1 MRRYLF
7 VLTLAV
13 CVIFSTSNLFAGGID
28 LTGMGARA
36 QALGGNYRAVSDDWS
51 ALYWNPAGMVF
62 TNGFTAGFSSELI
75 SVDVGYTAAQRFGQQ
90 FSATSTDEVNNE
102 PKTFFVP
109 SGGVYYSNGK
119 YAFGLGVWA
128 PFGLGAKWDLL
139 NTAGY
144 NSKYPEFDY
153 DDDLQVITIQPT
165 FAYKLS
171 DKFSLGLGL
180 SLVSANIMIQKPNF
194 TPNPY
199 AFNPDLQALFA
210 NPTYAPVKQALTAQG
225 AFKTD
230 FNHLLTDTNLE
241 GDGMG
246 YGANIGFMYKATE
259 DLTIGAS
266 LHYYSTIGLEGDVTT
281 QTYFASNPES
291 YLFIKDNLIPGLK
304 QAVADGIIELDD
316 DQIDVLENYYSG
328 AVAPAV
334 TEKNVSADVPFPMR
348 VGVGV
353 SYTGIQNLLISADVA
368 WTQWSVWDVID
379 INKESGGKLSELVEN
394 WEDGIRAGI
403 GLEYSLS
410 MLKLRGSFYTEPN
423 AAIPETM
430 SPSIP
435 DFSRR
440 NVVIAG
446 LMVPLGPVNL
456 SASYEKI
463 FVGDTEVEEWAPTA
477 DMLGY
482 ENLAGSYTMGINI
495 FMFGLDYNF

>member
-1 MRRYLF
+1 MRRNLI

-13 CVIFSTSNLFAGGID
+13 CVVFSTSNLFAGGID

-51 ALYWNPAGMVF
+51 ALYWNPAGMAF
-62 TNGFTAGFSSELI
+62 TTGFTAGFSSELI
-75 SVDVGYTAAQRFGQQ
+75 KVNVGYTAAQIAGQQ
-90 FSATSTDEVNNE
+90 FSATGADEVNNE

-109 SGGVYYSNGK
+109 SGGLYYSNGK

-144 NSKYPEFDY
+144 NAKYPKMDY
-153 DDDLQVITIQPT
+153 DDDLQVINIQPT

-171 DKFSLGLGL
+171 DKFSVGVGV
-180 SLVSANIMIQKPNF
+180 SFVSAKIEIMKPNF

-199 AFNPDLQALFA
+199 VFDSRLAAAKAALSQTGALNP
-210 NPTYAPVKQALTAQG
+210 V
-225 AFKTD
+225 
-230 FNHLLTDTNLE
+230 FNHLLTDTNLN
-241 GDGMG
+241 GDGTG
-246 YGANIGFMYKATE
+246 FGANFGLMFKPTE
-259 DLTIGAS
+259 NISIGANVQ
-266 LHYYSTIGLEGDVTT
+266 YYSTIQLDGTVDAT
-281 QTYFASNPES
+281 TYFADNP
-291 YLFIKDNLIPGLK
+291 LANGTIQAGLK
-304 QAVADGIIELDD
+304 PVLDQMVAGGLITQE
-316 DQIDVLENYYSG
+316 QYFVLLNYYSG
-328 AVAPAV
+328 GSLAKSNNQAV
-334 TEKNVSADVPFPMR
+334 TADMPLPLR
-348 VGVGV
+348 AGIGI

-368 WTQWSVWDVID
+368 WTKWSVWDVID
-379 INKESGGKLSELVEN
+379 INDESGNKLSELVEN
-394 WEDGIRAGI
+394 WQDGIRAGI

-423 AAIPETM
+423 AAVPETM
-430 SPSIP
+430 TPSIP

-446 LMVPLGPVNL
+446 VMVPLGPVNL

-463 FVGDTEVEEWAPTA
+463 MVGDTKVETWAPTA

-482 ENLAGSYTMGINI
+482 ENLAGTYTMGINI
-495 FMFGLDYNF
+495 CMFGLDYNF

>member
-1 MRRYLF
+1 MRRNLI

-13 CVIFSTSNLFAGGID
+13 CVVFSTSNLFAAGID

-51 ALYWNPAGMVF
+51 ALYWNPAGMAF
-62 TNGFTAGFSSELI
+62 TNGFTAGFSSEFI
-75 SVDVGYTAAQRFGQQ
+75 KVNVGYTAAKIGGQQ
-90 FSATSTDEVNNE
+90 FSATGAEEVNNE

-109 SGGVYYSNGK
+109 SGGLYYSNGK

-128 PFGLGAKWDLL
+128 PFGLGAKWDIL
-139 NTAGY
+139 NTTGY
-144 NSKYPEFDY
+144 NAKYPEFDY
-153 DDDLQVITIQPT
+153 DDDLQVIEIQPSV
-165 FAYKLS
+165 AYKVNDKLS
-171 DKFSLGLGL
+171 FGLGL
-180 SLVSANIMIQKPNF
+180 SLVSSQIMIQMPNF

-199 AFNPDLQALFA
+199 VFSPTVTALLNNPANAALKAGLQQAGAFNS
-210 NPTYAPVKQALTAQG
+210 TY
-225 AFKTD
+225 
-230 FNHLLTDTNLE
+230 NHLLTDTNL
-241 GDGMG
+241 DGSGTG
-246 YGANIGFMYKATE
+246 YGLNFGIMYKPTE
-259 DLTIGAS
+259 NLTIGANV
-266 LHYYSTIGLEGDVTT
+266 HYYSTTSLDGTVDAL
-281 QTYFASNPES
+281 TYFADNAAVNGVIKA
-291 YLFIKDNLIPGLK
+291 YLQPALDMMY
-304 QAVADGIIELDD
+304 QAGQLTAREYKTMSD
-316 DQIDVLENYYSG
+316 YYSG
-328 AVAPAV
+328 ETLAQSNNQSV
-334 TEKNVSADVPFPMR
+334 KADMPLPMR
-348 VGVGV
+348 AGIGI
-353 SYTGIQNLLISADVA
+353 SYTGIQNLLVSADVA

-379 INKESGGKLSELVEN
+379 INDESGNKISDLVEN

-410 MLKLRGSFYTEPN
+410 MVKLRGSYYTEPN

-446 LMVPLGPVNL
+446 LMVPLGPVNF

-463 FVGDTEVEEWAPTA
+463 FVGDAEVETWAPTA

-495 FMFGLDYNF
+495 VMFGLDYNF